1 MLNQDEEQGKQ
12 HWKKAKTVI
21 EFDNIYDNKGSIVE
35 RFANRF
41 LRPSMKERIPL
52 TINECGNLSNKTVL
66 DVGCGSGRLSLLL
79 AKEDAKV
86 TGIDYSPNMITL
98 AKKYQNQQNLN
109 SIEFI
114 CCDFPKE
121 VPTQKKYDISIAIG
135 VLDYIKNP
143 LDFLKKM
150 ASLTNNKMIISYP
163 IKYSYNSLPR
173 KLWLKSKNCP
183 VFFYSK
189 NEIIELYNQLGFEKL
204 KIIQLPIKSKFPTG
218 YLVSLDLT

>member
-1 MLNQDEEQGKQ
+1 MLDEDEDQSKK
-12 HWKKAKTVI
+12 HWKKEKTVI
-21 EFDNIYDNKGSIVE
+21 EFDNIYDNKGSMFE

-66 DVGCGSGRLSLLL
+66 DVGCGAGRLSFLL
-79 AKEDAKV
+79 ANEDAKV
-86 TGIDYSPNMITL
+86 TGVDYSPNMISL
-98 AKKYQNQQNLN
+98 AKEKSIQQNHHN
-109 SIEFI
+109 IEFV

-121 VPTQKKYDISIAIG
+121 YPTKQKYDLTIAIG

-143 LDFLKKM
+143 QEFLKKM
-150 ASLTNNKMIISYP
+150 ASLTNNKMIVSYP

-173 KLWLKSKNCP
+173 KLWLKSKKCP

-189 NEIIELYNQLGFEKL
+189 KEIKEMYNQLGFEKI
-204 KIIQLPIKSKFPTG
+204 KIIQLPLKSHFPTG
-218 YLVSLDLT
+218 YLVSLDLI